1 MDHKVYFSLGSN
13 LGDKEGN
20 IREAIKRIGELIGEV
35 DRQST
40 LLATEPWGFE
50 SDNTFVNAAIRCTTS
65 LSPFEILNIT
75 QDIERAM
82 GRTHKSVDGQYHDR
96 IIDIDILIYDDL
108 HITTP
113 QLTLP
118 HPLMKERDF
127 VMIPLKEILQSV
139 K

>member
-1 MDHKVYFSLGSN
+1 MKHTVYLGLGTN
-13 LGDKEGN
+13 LGDKEEN
-20 IREAIKRIGELIGEV
+20 IGEAVRRIGELIGTVEC
-35 DRQST
+35 QST
-40 LLATEPWGFE
+40 LLVSEPWGFE
-50 SDNTFVNAAIRCTTS
+50 SENTFVNAAIRCITS

-82 GRTHKSVDGQYHDR
+82 GRTLKSVDGQYHDR

-127 VMIPLKEILQSV
+127 VMNPLKEILYIS
-139 K
+139 

>member
-1 MDHKVYFSLGSN
+1 MINHKVYFSLGSN

-40 LLATEPWGFE
+40 LLVTEPWGFE
-50 SDNTFVNAAIRCTTS
+50 SENTFVNAAIRCITS
-65 LSPFEILNIT
+65 LSPLEILGIT

-82 GRTHKSVDGQYHDR
+82 GRTIKSVDGKYHDR
-96 IIDIDILIYDDL
+96 IIDIDILMYDDL
-108 HITTP
+108 HMVTP

-118 HPLMKERDF
+118 HPLMFERDF
-127 VMIPLKEILQSV
+127 VMIPLKEIL
-139 K
+139 

>member
-1 MDHKVYFSLGSN
+1 MNHTVYLGLGTN

-20 IREAIKRIGELIGEV
+20 IREAIRRIGELIGEV

-40 LLATEPWGFE
+40 FLVTEPWGFE
-50 SDNTFVNAAIRCTTS
+50 SENTFVNAAIRCITS

-82 GRTHKSVDGQYHDR
+82 GRTLKSVDGQYHDR

-127 VMIPLKEILQSV
+127 VMNPIKEILYIS
-139 K
+139 

>member
-1 MDHKVYFSLGSN
+1 MKHKVYFSLGSN

-20 IREAIKRIGELIGEV
+20 IREAISRIGELIGEV

-65 LSPFEILNIT
+65 LSPFELLNIT
-75 QDIERAM
+75 QNIERAM
-82 GRTHKSVDGQYHDR
+82 GRTLKSVDGQYHDR

-127 VMIPLKEILQSV
+127 VMIPLKEILQIG
-139 K
+139 

>member
-20 IREAIKRIGELIGEV
+20 IREAIRRIGELIGEV

-127 VMIPLKEILQSV
+127 VMIPLKEILQIG
-139 K
+139 

>member
-1 MDHKVYFSLGSN
+1 MNHTVYLGLGTN

-20 IREAIKRIGELIGEV
+20 IREAVRRIGELIGTVEC
-35 DRQST
+35 QST
-40 LLATEPWGFE
+40 FLVTEPWGFE
-50 SDNTFVNAAIRCTTS
+50 SENTFVNAAIRCITS

-82 GRTHKSVDGQYHDR
+82 GRTLKSVDGQYHDR

-127 VMIPLKEILQSV
+127 VMNALKEILHIG
-139 K
+139 

>member
-1 MDHKVYFSLGSN
+1 MNHKVYFSLGSN

-20 IREAIKRIGELIGEV
+20 IREAISRIGELIGEV

-40 LLATEPWGFE
+40 LLATESWGFE

-75 QDIERAM
+75 QNIERAM
-82 GRTHKSVDGQYHDR
+82 GRTLKSVDGQYHDR

-127 VMIPLKEILQSV
+127 VMIPLKEILQIG
-139 K
+139 